1 MPHPIMFSDDDPLL
15 IRLRKVALAFPDAF
29 EKVSHGRPVFCAP
42 KIFAMYGGSHK
53 EAPGVHT
60 PYPHALLVKVDEA
73 ERPALQQDS
82 RFFYPAYMGP
92 YGWLGLDLSAGDV
105 DWSEVGELI
114 DASFRLIAAP
124 KLIRRLDAG
133 DLG

>member
-15 IRLRKVALAFPDAF
+15 IRVRGIALAFPDAF

-42 KIFAMYGGSHK
+42 KVFAVYGGSVK

-60 PYPHALLVKVDEA
+60 RYPHALLVKVDPS
-73 ERPALQQDS
+73 ERAALQQDS
-82 RFFYPAYMGP
+82 RFFYPAYMVP
-92 YGWLGLDLSAGDV
+92 SGWLGLDLSADGV

-114 DASFRLIAAP
+114 DASFRLIASA
-124 KLIRRLDAG
+124 KLIRRLD
-133 DLG
+133 DT